1 MGIDCVTEVEKSEI
15 RRVALDIG
23 GVQVEKGEADATGE
37 DGMEGATDHRRL
49 RNPSDVTTAAATGE
63 EDTVEGAAD

>member
-1 MGIDCVTEVEKSEI
+1 MGIDCVTEVEKSET
-15 RRVALDIG
+15 LDID